1 MLSVFM
7 LLCAVLGCKLVI
19 IMDELLWVLTDAQL
33 SAAVLFVQS
42 LSHLI
47 EQDTLTNQRVKV
59 IILETPHLID
69 NETNRKQK
77 MNRP

>member
-1 MLSVFM
+1 MPKLPGIQPVSEVRSSTFNC
-7 LLCAVLGCKLVI
+7 LFFFLDSAVLGCRLVV

-33 SAAVLFVQS
+33 SSAMVFAQS

-59 IILETPHLID
+59 
-69 NETNRKQK
+69 R
-77 MNRP
+77 